1 MFKVFVAAGGNRSAM
16 CICAHVQRKFVL
28 VMTARESERAPS
40 AKRRKVLREFKCS
53 AGFKSL
59 RKTWPLPRAREG
71 GTLPVSISRG
81 QDERPQRQLPTMS
94 RGVITDRDEPTGP
107 QEDMV
112 PGSEFA
118 CLLRFSSLS

>member
-1 MFKVFVAAGGNRSAM
+1 MHLCARPKEVCARNDSAGKRARTIGQAKKSAQRVQVLGGVQEPKENMPVAA
-16 CICAHVQRKFVL
+16 
-28 VMTARESERAPS
+28 MT
-40 AKRRKVLREFKCS
+40 C
-53 AGFKSL
+53 
-59 RKTWPLPRAREG
+59 PLPRAREG

-94 RGVITDRDEPTGP
+94 RGVITDGDEPTGP